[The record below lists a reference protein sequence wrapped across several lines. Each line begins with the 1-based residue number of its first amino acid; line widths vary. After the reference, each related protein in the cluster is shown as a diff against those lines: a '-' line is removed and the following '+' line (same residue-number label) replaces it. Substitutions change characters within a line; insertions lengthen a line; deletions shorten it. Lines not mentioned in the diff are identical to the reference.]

1 MYVCT
6 LSVAYLCNK
15 ISQFLCVC
23 VCVCV
28 EPSSENELG
37 LFTFRKYRHKFILRL
52 MDLQVD
58 PQY

>member
-15 ISQFLCVC
+15 IPQFFFMCVCVC

-28 EPSSENELG
+28 EPSSESYVYLHSVNIG
-37 LFTFRKYRHKFILRL
+37 TNSFS
-52 MDLQVD
+52 D
-58 PQY
+58 